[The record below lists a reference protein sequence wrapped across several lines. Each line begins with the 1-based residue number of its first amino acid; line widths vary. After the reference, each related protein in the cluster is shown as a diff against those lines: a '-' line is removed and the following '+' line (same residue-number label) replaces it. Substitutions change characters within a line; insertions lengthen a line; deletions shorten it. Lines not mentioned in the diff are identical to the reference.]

1 MNDNVNDNCQLLHGL
16 CENFLYG
23 CCNFSISVYVK
34 EIENSPAQGNKTI
47 GLKSSIVFNPQKT
60 NHYETDNNDCSRR
73 TDVY

>member
-23 CCNFSISVYVK
+23 CCNFSISVYVN

-47 GLKSSIVFNPQKT
+47 GLKSSIVFNP
-60 NHYETDNNDCSRR
+60 
-73 TDVY
+73 